1 MTFDGGQSRAYAYSY
16 EDDEDTEVVDVE
28 EPLPVISLPVISLPV
43 IARTGTDGALT
54 MHVIVEGKRHR
65 RRPDLSATACKK
77 KYNSQ
82 FAPLFREALTHRE
95 GEMCPECF
103 HPSEIEDADAER
115 EREGF

>member
-1 MTFDGGQSRAYAYSY
+1 MFDQQSAYAYAYDS
-16 EDDEDTEVVDVE
+16 DEDTEVVDVE
-28 EPLPVISLPVISLPV
+28 EPLSVIALPV

-77 KYNSQ
+77 KYNAQ

-95 GEMCPECF
+95 GEMCSECF